1 MKNIMQMM
9 QKAQEMQKKMEQVQK
24 ELENESYTS
33 QSGGGLVSITI
44 KGSGEISRIE
54 IDDSL
59 IKIDEKEMLADLIA
73 AAYNS
78 AKKQSTEASNNKMK
92 DLTGGLGLP
101 SGFKI
106 PGLF

>member
-1 MKNIMQMM
+1 LSPKRLVLYFIV
-9 QKAQEMQKKMEQVQK
+9 K
-24 ELENESYTS
+24 
-33 QSGGGLVSITI
+33 GGKICERIL
-44 KGSGEISRIE
+44 KLEISRAWEYREKNYIIVE
-54 IDDSL
+54 TFL
-59 IKIDEKEMLADLIA
+59 EKIDEKEMLADLIA